1 MTTSAEDAAPKDE
14 AAGDVEAGTA
24 AEVDLRRWERVAS
37 AAIGGA
43 LVVQGLRR
51 RTFGGIASAGVGGVL
66 LYRGLAGR
74 GPFSGGGRDAE
85 SEVYRREDPSAGEAA
100 TVERSVT
107 VCRPADELAEY
118 WRDPDQ
124 LSRLLGDVAEVSD
137 AGGDRLRWEAEG
149 PFGRSVS
156 WDSRLSSDRPDEEL
170 RWTAVDGS
178 MLANE
183 WVVAFDEADDGEE
196 TRVTLSVRV
205 EPPGGAAGRAVA
217 ERLLPEAA
225 VGTILDRF
233 KALAETGEIPSLK
246 KNPSARGRG
255 DRV

>member
-1 MTTSAEDAAPKDE
+1 MTTSAEDAAPKEE
-14 AAGDVEAGTA
+14 AAGAVETGSA

-37 AAIGGA
+37 GALGAA

-51 RTFGGIASAGVGGVL
+51 RSRAGLASAGVGGAL
-66 LYRGLAGR
+66 LYRGLTGR

-85 SEVYRREDPSAGEAA
+85 AEVYRREDADEGA
-100 TVERSVT
+100 TVERTVT
-107 VCRPADELAEY
+107 VGRPADELGEY
-118 WRDPDQ
+118 WRDPEQ

-137 AGGDRLRWEAEG
+137 AGGDRLRWEIEG

-156 WDSRLSSDRPDEEL
+156 WQSRLSSDRPGEEI

-178 MLANE
+178 MFANE
-183 WVVAFDEADDGEE
+183 WTVRFDEGEDGEE
-196 TRVTLSVRV
+196 TRVTLSVHV

-217 ERLLPEAA
+217 GRLLPEAA

-233 KALAETGEIPSLK
+233 KSLAETGEIPTIDE
-246 KNPSARGRG
+246 NPSARGKG
-255 DRV
+255 DRI